1 MPIASETGI
10 IPAKTACLNFARL
23 KGAFIRI
30 VIMPAIPVQ
39 LARNN
44 RSSARFA
51 VLLQVRHRYTW
62 HMSPRLIAD
71 YCLARRA
78 DDWQVTRPCN
88 IPIGIVMPRVNTLL
102 PFLSAIA
109 GVAIFS
115 VMDALMKRASIAADV
130 YNALLFRSL
139 IGAALMLP
147 LWLLTGGRWPE
158 ASTLRL
164 HALRSTVV
172 AGMAGLFF
180 WGLVRIPLAE
190 GIALSFIAPLISL
203 FLAGWLLRE
212 RIERRAIM
220 ASLLGFAGVI
230 VIGAARMGGARDDA
244 AAWGVAAV
252 LGSAVLYAWNLILQ
266 RQQAQRAS
274 PQEVAMF
281 QNLCVGGLLVLGAPW
296 LAALPAP
303 PVMLDIAGAAV
314 LAAVALMLLSWAY
327 ARAQAQALVATEYTA
342 FIWATIMGWLW
353 FNEGVTWPT
362 IAGVALIVA
371 ACWIAARKRTEVTAL

>member
-30 VIMPAIPVQ
+30 VTMPAIPVQ

-71 YCLARRA
+71 CCLARRA

-158 ASTLRL
+158 APLGASLGQHFLQRRQRDVHVGAVGRREGHARIQQRGQAGRAQCRVRGHLRGSRGGVVGRNQSAAVPLEGCNGCSAAVFFVASHSRLRL
-164 HALRSTVV
+164 RAAPHAER
-172 AGMAGLFF
+172 
-180 WGLVRIPLAE
+180 P
-190 GIALSFIAPLISL
+190 APCG
-203 FLAGWLLRE
+203 A
-212 RIERRAIM
+212 RA
-220 ASLLGFAGVI
+220 AVPY
-230 VIGAARMGGARDDA
+230 AARRHPRGCLRPSPVDACGGPRPC
-244 AAWGVAAV
+244 
-252 LGSAVLYAWNLILQ
+252 
-266 RQQAQRAS
+266 R
-274 PQEVAMF
+274 
-281 QNLCVGGLLVLGAPW
+281 
-296 LAALPAP
+296 
-303 PVMLDIAGAAV
+303 
-314 LAAVALMLLSWAY
+314 
-327 ARAQAQALVATEYTA
+327 
-342 FIWATIMGWLW
+342 
-353 FNEGVTWPT
+353 
-362 IAGVALIVA
+362 
-371 ACWIAARKRTEVTAL
+371 